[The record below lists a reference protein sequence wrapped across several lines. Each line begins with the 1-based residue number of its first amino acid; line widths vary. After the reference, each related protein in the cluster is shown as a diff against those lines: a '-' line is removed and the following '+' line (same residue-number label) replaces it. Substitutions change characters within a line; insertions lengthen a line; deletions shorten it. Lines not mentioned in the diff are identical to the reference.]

1 MFRDFDI
8 NLVQADCSIKACHI
22 YFFLYFRF
30 RSFLTDHV
38 IKNVFYNQHIDAS
51 NIVSQYLILIIFIFI
66 RSLIKDLHQIF
77 MCCFHVR
84 DVELIDTVV

>member
-8 NLVQADCSIKACHI
+8 NLVQANCSIKACHI
-22 YFFLYFRF
+22 CFFLYFRF

-38 IKNVFYNQHIDAS
+38 IENVLHNQHINAS

-66 RSLIKDLHQIF
+66 HSLIKDFHQIF
-77 MCCFHVR
+77 MYRFHVR
-84 DVELIDTVV
+84 NVKLIDTVV